1 MTTTTERIKPSGNPT
16 TPPAENKPLPHRH
29 ARKCKICTPP
39 HRESIDQDFRDS
51 QKTSDL
57 ARRYQ
62 LDDSSLHRHLRA
74 LGLLTTRRD
83 HLRLALDHIIERGV
97 EKPVSGNDI
106 IKAVRAHCCL
116 TNDNRWVEPQK
127 RVVYIH
133 EQVPQPTAE
142 TPENS
147 AHPFQG
153 APPPNR
159 ENTIRNQANS
169 QKTND

>member
-1 MTTTTERIKPSGNPT
+1 M
-16 TPPAENKPLPHRH
+16 H
-29 ARKCKICTPP
+29 PP
-39 HRESIDQDFRDS
+39 HRESIEQDFRDW
-51 QKTSDL
+51 QKPSDI

-116 TNDNRWVEPQK
+116 TDDNRWVEPQK

-133 EQVPQPTAE
+133 EQVPQPSVA
-142 TPENS
+142 PENP
-147 AHPFQG
+147 AHLFREG
-153 APPPNR
+153 PPPNR
-159 ENTIRNQANS
+159 ENAIRNQTNL